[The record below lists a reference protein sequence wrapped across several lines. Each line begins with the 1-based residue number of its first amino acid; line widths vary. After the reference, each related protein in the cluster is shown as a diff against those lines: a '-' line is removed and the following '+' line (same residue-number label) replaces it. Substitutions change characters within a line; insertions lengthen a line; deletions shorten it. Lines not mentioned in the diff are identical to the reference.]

1 MTDVITPADLTRSDA
16 APTATATTAVIPA
29 PRVVRTALGTW
40 RVADGS
46 RIAGPAAVQAVLR
59 RFADDVATDSG
70 IVLEPV
76 HDDAAGTVDVL
87 VELDAT
93 GLEGLPYATGVRA
106 DGLTLDDADERY
118 GLEVSQG
125 GARVWG
131 ATPEAVHRGL
141 TTLRQLVTV
150 AVDGGVAQVPC
161 ATIHDGPRF
170 AWRGLSVDVGRTFHD
185 VEAIQRVID
194 MCSLYKL
201 NVLHLHLTDDPG
213 WRVEVPSWPAL
224 TEVGG
229 AGALGARP
237 GGHYTQADVAAMVAY
252 AAERFI
258 TVVPEVDLP
267 GHTTAVFA
275 AYPELAPEPTEV
287 AAQAKQLGL
296 AIGTLELDR
305 GRTREFVRD
314 VYAAVAAQ
322 FPTSAWIHI
331 GGDEAFGMP
340 DGAHA
345 AFVDF
350 SIATV
355 RELGRKAIGWQEA
368 ARAAVGPDEIVQYW
382 IEPKQLGSMFE
393 SGSEQQQLP
402 LPPEVMELVA
412 DNLRKSFEDV
422 PAALAKGARI
432 LVSPN
437 STLYLDR
444 PHVEPTASD
453 EQEARRARVGLPF
466 YPPASLRDLVEWDPV
481 AETPGIDDD
490 DRIAGVEAAVWCETV
505 TDRDDLEFLLL
516 PRLAGVGER
525 AWSAA
530 PTEWDEYVLRLAEA
544 SRAWDRRG
552 WTWFRPASVD
562 WRGDR

>member
-1 MTDVITPADLTRSDA
+1 MTDLITSLDLQQSDA
-16 APTATATTAVIPA
+16 ATANTAVIPLARTVRPA
-29 PRVVRTALGTW
+29 PGTW
-40 RVADGS
+40 RVMDGA
-46 RIAGPAAVQAVLR
+46 RIAGPAALRAVLH

-70 IVLEPV
+70 IRLAVAD
-76 HDDAAGTVDVL
+76 DDAGSGVDLL
-87 VELDAT
+87 VEFDVA
-93 GLEGLPYATGVRA
+93 GLGDIPLATGVRA
-106 DGLTLDDADERY
+106 DGLALEDADERY
-118 GLEVSQG
+118 GLDISPG
-125 GARVWG
+125 GVRVWG
-131 ATPEAVHRGL
+131 ATPEGIYRAL
-141 TTLRQLVTV
+141 TTLRQFVT
-150 AVDGGVAQVPC
+150 AAAEGGVAEIPC
-161 ATIHDGPRF
+161 MRVIDGPRF
-170 AWRGLSVDVGRTFHD
+170 AWRGLSVDVARTFHD
-185 VEAIQRVID
+185 VEAIRRVID

-201 NVLHLHLTDDPG
+201 NVLHLHLTDDQG

-229 AGALGARP
+229 AGALGDRP
-237 GGHYTQADVAAMVAY
+237 GGHYTPADVAAVVTY

-267 GHTTAVFA
+267 GHTNAVFA
-275 AYPELAPEPTEV
+275 AYPELASAPTETS
-287 AAQAKQLGL
+287 AQAEAFGL
-296 AIGTLELDR
+296 PIGTLDLDR
-305 GRTREFVRD
+305 GRTRAFVRD

-331 GGDEAFGMP
+331 GGDEAFGMA
-340 DGAHA
+340 DDAHA

-355 RELGRKAIGWQEA
+355 RGLGRNAIGWQEA
-368 ARAAVGPDEIVQYW
+368 ARAQVGPEEIIQYW
-382 IEPKQLGSMFE
+382 IEPKQLDAMFE
-393 SGSEQQQLP
+393 GGSAEQLP
-402 LPPEVMELVA
+402 FPPEVMEVVA

-422 PAALAKGARI
+422 PAALTKGARI

-444 PHVEPTASD
+444 PYAESAATD
-453 EQEARRARVGLPF
+453 EQETRRGRVGLPF
-466 YPPASLRDLVEWDPV
+466 YPPATLRDLIEWDPV

-516 PRLAGVGER
+516 PRLAGVAER

-530 PTEWDEYVLRLAEA
+530 PTEWDDYVLRLAET

-552 WTWFRPASVD
+552 WTWFRPSSID
-562 WRGDR
+562 WPSDR